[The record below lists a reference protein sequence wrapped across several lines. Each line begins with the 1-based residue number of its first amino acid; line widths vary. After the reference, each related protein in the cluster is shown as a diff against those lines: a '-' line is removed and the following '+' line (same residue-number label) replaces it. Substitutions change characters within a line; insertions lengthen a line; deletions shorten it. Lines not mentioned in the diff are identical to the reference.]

1 MVYRAC
7 LCVFLCVLYCVF
19 DANLGFRVKLFIL
32 RFFFFVVV
40 NVASCVFLFVCSCVC
55 LYCVS
60 DCVILEFSVML
71 FILCCF
77 Y

>member
-32 RFFFFVVV
+32 RCLFCLVCVLLLVVIV
-40 NVASCVFLFVCSCVC
+40 KTNRL
-55 LYCVS
+55 
-60 DCVILEFSVML
+60 CVI
-71 FILCCF
+71 
-77 Y
+77 